1 MVTNKIMP
9 SKNLTRERLNKG
21 TLWSNCD
28 IKFQSIMLVF
38 QVKLFATLARGNAA
52 SFYQSYATKGTQ
64 TSTTFIQQNKMKGI
78 VLFALI
84 L

>member
-1 MVTNKIMP
+1 MP
-9 SKNLTRERLNKG
+9 SKNYL
-21 TLWSNCD
+21 SICD

-52 SFYQSYATKGTQ
+52 LFYQSYAIKGTQ
-64 TSTTFIQQNKMKGI
+64 NVHHFHPIYPTQNNMKGTAP
-78 VLFALI
+78 FALI